1 MSYAKVYQYKKQV
14 SYDQGVT
21 WQDVTPE
28 EYMPSGT
35 PISYT
40 ATLAECETGSRK
52 FLLTLNDS
60 TTVSAECD
68 YNEYIT
74 SGEVSTQYS
83 GTAVSA
89 IIGPCVTKIDPG
101 AFYKC
106 SGITDI
112 TMSDNVKTIL
122 ANGFAECSSLTSITL
137 SNSLRTID
145 PISFANCSS
154 LTSIAIPDSVAWIG
168 WGAFRGCS
176 GLTSINIP
184 SGVTSIADETFYN
197 CTSLTSVTM
206 PNSITSIGDEA
217 FRNCSG
223 LTSINIPSGVTS
235 IGDWA
240 FIFCSGLTSITIPS
254 GVTSIGDRAFLDC
267 SSLTSITVNAAT
279 PPTLEW
285 DVFDD
290 TNNCPIYVPCDSV
303 SAYQT
308 ASGWTEYWSRITCS
322 GQTKYSLTLNDSTI
336 VDANCDSTS
345 AITSGDVSTQ
355 FSGTVVSAFI
365 GSCVNTI
372 DGYAFANCS
381 GLTSIVI
388 PNNATTINRRAF
400 QNCSGLTNVTIGDG
414 ITEIGY
420 GAFNGCTS
428 LTGITCLAIT
438 PPTLGG
444 SAFSNTNNC
453 PIYVPANSVSLYQ
466 SAWSSYSSR
475 IQAIP

>member
-168 WGAFRGCS
+168 WGAFRG
-176 GLTSINIP
+176 
-184 SGVTSIADETFYN
+184 
-197 CTSLTSVTM
+197 
-206 PNSITSIGDEA
+206 
-217 FRNCSG
+217 CSG